1 MKLRDATAGMFV
13 HEVHRFARLCFTLLG
28 SFCVTTT
35 PALSAT
41 TNPPPGQPIPWNQL
55 GSQATA
61 QYSGDGLAVNA
72 TADGARLRCV
82 FQKLEAEVT
91 AAGLWLRSTAPG
103 AADRAQVVADR
114 LRRDAGPTILLEQR
128 GRVDLASGHA
138 RYIRPRL
145 IEEYSVSVDGIR
157 QDFVVTRRLDSSGRM
172 ASMKLQHVIL

>member
-1 MKLRDATAGMFV
+1 MFV
-13 HEVHRFARLCFTLLG
+13 HEVHRFARLCFPLLG

-61 QYSGDGLAVNA
+61 QYSGDGLAVNP
-72 TADGARLRCV
+72 TADGARLRCA

-91 AAGLWLRSTAPG
+91 AAGLWLRSTATG
-103 AADRAQVVADR
+103 AADRAQVVAAR
-114 LRRDAGPTILLEQR
+114 LRRDAGPTILLERR

-172 ASMKLQHVIL
+172 AWMKLQHVIL